1 MKQIELENLSKDEL
15 FEKIKA
21 EYASK
26 AKRYLV
32 TGIVFGLFCL
42 ANMYFSVDYSFS
54 SVLMCVIL
62 FVVTLGAVLFFLMA
76 KNIMKAEN
84 AEDLLSRYDAN
95 TKKIGK
101 WISFIAVPYIV
112 VPFIAV
118 PALFLIGYQI
128 YHMIT
133 DINIERF
140 WVVLFWLIITFYVLC
155 FILLCFLSLWM
166 MCIPM
171 KGKAKGIGWKD
182 DSIECLRELVA
193 NEQQDTL

>member
-84 AEDLLSRYDAN
+84 AEDLLSRYDA
-95 TKKIGK
+95 I
-101 WISFIAVPYIV
+101 PYIV

-118 PALFLIGYQI
+118 PALFLIGYLI

-140 WVVLFWLIITFYVLC
+140 GVVLFWLIITFYVLC

>member
-1 MKQIELENLSKDEL
+1 MIKKELEKLSKDEL

-32 TGIVFGLFCL
+32 IVFGLLCL
-42 ANMYFSVDYSFS
+42 ATMYFLVDNSFS

-62 FVVTLGAVLFFLMA
+62 FVVTLGEVLFFLMA

-101 WISFIAVPYIV
+101 WISFIGIR
-112 VPFIAV
+112 FIAV
-118 PALFLIGYQI
+118 PALFLIGYLI

-133 DINIERF
+133 EINIERF
-140 WVVLFWLIITFYVLC
+140 GVVLFWLIITFYVLC
-155 FILLCFLSLWM
+155 FILLCFLFLWM
-166 MCIPM
+166 MIIPM

-182 DSIECLRELVA
+182 DSIECLRELIA